1 MTKPAKS
8 VLFTC
13 NMNSVRS
20 PIAAAM
26 FAAYCKNVERVDSAG
41 VYSGWLDPMT
51 SRVLAEV
58 DIVLDNYKAKKISD
72 VNPDDFDLIIAMTP
86 EAAGEIRRIV
96 PAEKLEYWDIDNP
109 TSYSSEDNAVLQG
122 YREVRDDIEVRIKAR
137 FHKMCQKA

>member
-72 VNPDDFDLIIAMTP
+72 VNPDDF
-86 EAAGEIRRIV
+86 
-96 PAEKLEYWDIDNP
+96 WDIDNP